1 VVFDRLEVVIEL
13 ARVLVASL
21 AGRIIF
27 FGDIGFYK
35 SATSDKFEGLVF
47 EIALGRLNI
56 HEIGFLVVSLLGS
69 VVGFYVEESYSD
81 LVLIGS
87 VSLGARFEEVVEFI
101 KLLGALF

>member
-1 VVFDRLEVVIEL
+1 MVFDRLEVVIEL

-27 FGDIGFYK
+27 FGDIGFCE
-35 SATSDKFEGLVF
+35 SATSNKFEGLVF

-56 HEIGFLVVSLLGS
+56 YEIGFLVVSPLGS
-69 VVGFYVEESYSD
+69 VVGFYVEESCSN